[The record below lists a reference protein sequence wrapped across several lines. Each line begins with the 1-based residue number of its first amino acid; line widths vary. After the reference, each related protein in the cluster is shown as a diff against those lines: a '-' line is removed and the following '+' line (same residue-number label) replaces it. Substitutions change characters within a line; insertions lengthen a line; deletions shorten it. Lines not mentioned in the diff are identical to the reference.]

1 MNKVEH
7 SGWIK
12 KGCLFLSSKGRFKG
26 ELQAFPD
33 CDVTVIVKKKGKR
46 SSPQNRYYWG
56 IVVEEIRLELLRRG
70 NRFSAEDVHEWLKL
84 KFNPAKIEIEA
95 TGELVEIGQSTTEM
109 NKDEFSEYVE
119 QIIEWCAVSLELAIP
134 PPNTQTEIFSLP

>member
-12 KGCLFLSSKGRFKG
+12 KGCLFLASKGRFKG

-33 CDVTVIVKKKGKR
+33 CDVTIIVKKKGKR

-56 IVVEEIRLELLRRG
+56 IVVEEIKQELFRRG
-70 NRFSAEDVHEWLKL
+70 NRFDAEDIHEWLKL
-84 KFNPAKIEIEA
+84 KFNPSKVVIEY
-95 TGELVEIGQSTTEM
+95 TGEVLEIGGSTTEM
-109 NKDEFSEYVE
+109 NKEEFMNY
-119 QIIEWCAVSLELAIP
+119 IEKIREWAAMNLEITIP
-134 PPNTQTEIFSLP
+134 DPGQQTEMFAA